1 MSALLIKIGAALF
14 VLSLIGA
21 ALGVVMALLIAPTEV
36 ETQDDEDERAQ
47 KRRY

>member
-1 MSALLIKIGAALF
+1 MSALLIKLSGCLFGLSVAGA
-14 VLSLIGA
+14 VI
-21 ALGVVMALLIAPTEV
+21 GVVMALLIAPTEV

>member
-1 MSALLIKIGAALF
+1 MSALLIKIGAVLF

-21 ALGVVMALLIAPTEV
+21 ALGVVMALLIAPAPAE
-36 ETQDDEDERAQ
+36 EDEQEDERAQ